1 MLWGASEAGLQ
12 ESYVEDVNEII
23 AAVSE
28 ANGPNPKTI
37 ILEICI

>member
-12 ESYVEDVNEII
+12 ECYVEDVIENIS
-23 AAVSE
+23 VSE
-28 ANGPNPKTI
+28 ANDPNPKTI

>member
-12 ESYVEDVNEII
+12 ECYVEDVNEII
-23 AAVSE
+23 TVSE
-28 ANGPNPKTI
+28 ANGPNPKTT